1 MRRCDTLQAC
11 QRFHTALRLHGFG
24 GFGFEAVDKRLQMF
38 DLGLLLLV
46 SRLLLRQTL
55 GALGLIEIIIAA
67 VLAELLLRQF
77 HGLGGGGVEK
87 ITVVRDDDLGARQI
101 GQMVFQPQH
110 GF

>member
-1 MRRCDTLQAC
+1 MRRCDALQPRQC
-11 QRFHTALRLHGFG
+11 FHAALRLHGFG
-24 GFGFEAVDKRLQMF
+24 GFGFEAVDKRLQVL

-46 SRLLLRQTL
+46 SRLLLRQAL

-67 VLAELLLRQF
+67 ILAELLLRQF

-87 ITVVRDDDLGARQI
+87 IAVVRNDDLGARQI